1 MGGVVS
7 GRNPRWWGWR
17 RADTDAFEVWK
28 RPTHSLPSNRNF
40 RTHASGKQT
49 TGPRRQHALRL
60 WPEAAFNPG
69 HTHAPIRTP
78 VTDPLPEK
86 PPRRPRYAGKNPRQF
101 SEKYKE
107 HAPERYAADVAKVL
121 AGGKTPAGTHR
132 PIMVREIMAVLAPR
146 PGQTAVD
153 GTLGYGGHA
162 REILAAVQP
171 GGRLIGLDAD
181 PLELPRTEARL
192 RAAGFPA
199 ESLLVRRMNFAGLA
213 QLLAAEAPGG
223 ADVILADLGVSSMQI
238 DNPAR
243 GFTFKADGPLDLR
256 MNPERGQSA
265 AALLAGISA
274 AKLEK
279 LLIENADEPH
289 AAPLAR
295 ALVGSAPR
303 TTTALAT
310 LIRRTLA
317 ALPHPA
323 ASADAELSVRRVF
336 QAFRIAVND
345 EFGAL
350 DTFLRHLPQCLKPGG
365 RVAILTFH
373 SGEDR
378 RVKHAFK
385 AGERDGTYAEIADEV
400 LRPGAEEQR
409 ANPRSSSAKL
419 RWARRAV

>member
-1 MGGVVS
+1 M
-7 GRNPRWWGWR
+7 
-17 RADTDAFEVWK
+17 
-28 RPTHSLPSNRNF
+28 
-40 RTHASGKQT
+40 
-49 TGPRRQHALRL
+49 
-60 WPEAAFNPG
+60 
-69 HTHAPIRTP
+69 
-78 VTDPLPEK
+78 TDPLSEK
-86 PPRRPRYAGKNPRQF
+86 PPRRPRYAGKNPRKF

-107 HAPERYAADVAKVL
+107 HAADLYAADVAKVL
-121 AGGKTPAGTHR
+121 ARGKTPAGTHR
-132 PIMVREIMAVLAPR
+132 PIMVREIMAVLAPQ
-146 PGQTAVD
+146 PGETAVD

-162 REILAAVQP
+162 REILAAIQP
-171 GGRLIGLDAD
+171 GGRLLGLDAD
-181 PLELPRTEARL
+181 PLELPKAEARL
-192 RAAGFPA
+192 QALGYPA

-213 QLLAAEAPGG
+213 QLLATEAPDG

-243 GFTFKADGPLDLR
+243 GFTFKGDGPLDLR

-274 AKLEK
+274 AKLEQV
-279 LLIENADEPH
+279 LIENSDEPH

-295 ALVGSAPR
+295 ALAARALP
-303 TTTALAT
+303 TTTTLAA
-310 LIRRTLA
+310 LIRDTLA
-317 ALPHPA
+317 ALPRPA

-336 QAFRIAVND
+336 QALRIAVND

-385 AGERDGTYAEIADEV
+385 AGARDGTYAEIADEV

-409 ANPRSSSAKL
+409 ANPRSSCAKL
-419 RWARRAV
+419 RWARRAA